1 MELPSKVLLSRI
13 LLVMVLAFSGS
24 ELVAQENERLVGS
37 WRGGLEVGGGASLT
51 IVFNISQDAGGTF
64 TGTMDSPDQGAVGIP
79 LTSVTIEGSSVT
91 VSIQVIQGTYTG
103 TLSDE
108 EDQLSGTW
116 SQGPAS
122 LPLSLVKGDPPP
134 LQERPQEPKPPYPYS
149 SEEVTFRNT
158 DAGINLAG
166 TLTIP
171 DGIGPFP
178 GVVLVSG
185 SGPQDRDESLMGHKP
200 FWVLADHLSREG
212 IAVLRFDDRGVGSS
226 GGEFG
231 TATSEDFT
239 TDALAGGEYL
249 EDQDRIATNRVGIV
263 GHSEGGLI
271 GPLAAIQSEKIAYIV
286 MLAGPGIPGIDIL
299 VAQGQ
304 LINRAAGAPEAV
316 VEMNAR
322 VQRRLADIAK
332 EENDLE
338 KAGPR
343 MRSAMRE
350 EIALLPQAITELIP
364 ESQINDVAINATV
377 NQFNSPWFRFFLH
390 HDPRPI
396 LEQVSVPVL
405 AIFGEKDLQVPHEL
419 NVPEIE
425 AALQRGNNEDA
436 TVRVLPGLNHLFQ
449 QAESGAPSEYQQIE
463 ETFNQSALK
472 LVSSW
477 ILEQFTTPK
486 TGALN

>member
-1 MELPSKVLLSRI
+1 MSFI
-13 LLVMVLAFSGS
+13 LLLAFSGPV
-24 ELVAQENERLVGS
+24 LVAQEDERLVGN

-51 IVFNISQDAGGTF
+51 IVFNISQDADGAF
-64 TGTMDSPDQGAVGIP
+64 TGTMDSPDQGAIGIP

-108 EDQLSGTW
+108 GDQLSGTW

-122 LPLSLVKGDPPP
+122 LALTLVKGDPSPP
-134 LQERPQEPKPPYPYS
+134 PERPQEPKPPYPYS
-149 SEEVTFRNT
+149 IEEVTFTNT
-158 DAGINLAG
+158 EAGIDLAG

-171 DGIGPFP
+171 DGLGPFP

-200 FWVLADHLSREG
+200 FLVLADHLSRRG

-226 GGEFG
+226 GGEFQ

-239 TDALAGGEYL
+239 EDALAGVSYL
-249 EDQDRIATNRVGIV
+249 EGQDRVAATQVGIV

-271 GPLAAIQSEKIAYIV
+271 APLAAIRSEKVAYIV
-286 MLAGPGIPGIDIL
+286 MLAGPGVPGIDIL

-304 LINRAAGAPEAV
+304 LIGLAAGAPEAV
-316 VEMNAR
+316 IEMNSR
-322 VQRRLADIAK
+322 VQRALADIAK
-332 EENDLE
+332 EEPDAQ
-338 KAGPR
+338 KAGPI

-350 EIALLPQAITELIP
+350 EIALLPPAIMEAIP
-364 ESQINDVAINATV
+364 ESQIGDAAINTTV

-390 HDPRPI
+390 YDPRPI

-425 AALQRGNNEDA
+425 AAFERGNNEA
-436 TVRVLPGLNHLFQ
+436 TTVRVLPGLNHLFQ

-463 ETFNQSALK
+463 ETFNQSALE

-477 ILEQFTTPK
+477 ILKQFTTPK
-486 TGALN
+486 LDTLS

>member
-1 MELPSKVLLSRI
+1 MVRPDRI
-13 LLVMVLAFSGS
+13 LMSFILLLAFSGHV
-24 ELVAQENERLVGS
+24 LVAQEDERLVGS
-37 WRGGLEVGGGASLT
+37 WRGGLEVGGGASLP
-51 IVFNISQDAGGTF
+51 IVFNISQDADGAF
-64 TGTMDSPDQGAVGIP
+64 TGTMDSPDQGAIGIP

-108 EDQLSGTW
+108 GDQLSGTW
-116 SQGPAS
+116 GQGPAS
-122 LPLSLVKGDPPP
+122 LALTLVKGDPSPP
-134 LQERPQEPKPPYPYS
+134 PERPQEPKPPYPYS
-149 SEEVTFRNT
+149 IEEVTFTNT
-158 DAGINLAG
+158 EAGIDLAG

-171 DGIGPFP
+171 DGLGPFP

-226 GGEFG
+226 SGEFG

-239 TDALAGGEYL
+239 TDALAGASYL
-249 EDQDRIATNRVGIV
+249 EGQDRVAQNQVGII

-271 GPLAAIQSEKIAYIV
+271 APLAAIRSEKIAYIV
-286 MLAGPGIPGIDIL
+286 MLAGPGVPGIDIL

-304 LINRAAGAPEAV
+304 LINRAGGTPEV
-316 VEMNAR
+316 VIEMNSR
-322 VQRRLADIAK
+322 IQRALADIAR
-332 EENDLE
+332 EEPDSQ
-338 KAGPR
+338 KAGPI

-350 EIALLPQAITELIP
+350 EIALLPPAIMEAIP
-364 ESQINDVAINATV
+364 ESQIGDAAINATV

-390 HDPRPI
+390 YDPRPI

-405 AIFGEKDLQVPHEL
+405 AIFGKKDLQVPHEL

-425 AALQRGNNEDA
+425 AAFERGNNEA
-436 TVRVLPGLNHLFQ
+436 VTVRVLPGLNHLFQ

-463 ETFNQSALK
+463 ETFNQSALE

-477 ILEQFTTPK
+477 ILKQFATPK
-486 TGALN
+486 LDTLS

>member
-1 MELPSKVLLSRI
+1 MGLPGKVLLSPI
-13 LLVMVLAFSGS
+13 LLVMVLAFSGP

-51 IVFNISQDAGGTF
+51 IVFNISRNAGGTF

-79 LTSVTIEGSSVT
+79 LTSVNIEGSSVT
-91 VSIQVIQGTYTG
+91 VSIQAVQGTYTG

-108 EDQLSGTW
+108 GDRLSGTW

-122 LPLSLVKGDPPP
+122 LPLSLVKGDALPPP
-134 LQERPQEPKPPYPYS
+134 ERPQEPKPPHPYS

-158 DAGINLAG
+158 EAGIDLAG

-171 DGIGPFP
+171 DGLGPFP

-200 FWVLADHLSREG
+200 FWVLADHLSRKG

-226 GGEFG
+226 DGEFG
-231 TATSEDFT
+231 TATPEDFT
-239 TDALAGGEYL
+239 TDALAGVEYL
-249 EDQDRIATNRVGIV
+249 ADQGRIAESQVGIV

-271 GPLAAIQSEKIAYIV
+271 APLAATRSERVAYIV
-286 MLAGPGIPGIDIL
+286 MLAGPGVPGIDIL

-304 LINRAAGAPEAV
+304 LINRASGAPEAV
-316 VEMNAR
+316 IEMNAR
-322 VQRRLADIAK
+322 VQSTLADIVK
-332 EENDLE
+332 EEPDPE
-338 KAGPR
+338 KAGPI

-364 ESQINDVAINATV
+364 ESQINDVAINTTV

-390 HDPRPI
+390 YDPRHV
-396 LEQVSVPVL
+396 LEQLSVPVL

-425 AALQRGNNEDA
+425 AAFQRGNNEDA

-463 ETFNQSALK
+463 ETFNQSALE

-486 TGALN
+486 AGTLN

>member
-1 MELPSKVLLSRI
+1 MVRPDRI
-13 LLVMVLAFSGS
+13 LLGFILLLACSGPG
-24 ELVAQENERLVGS
+24 LVAQEDERLVGS
-37 WRGGLEVGGGASLT
+37 WRGELEVGGGVTLT
-51 IVFNISQDAGGTF
+51 LVFNITQDDAGALA
-64 TGTMDSPDQGAVGIP
+64 GTMDSPDQGAVGIP
-79 LTSVTIEGSSVT
+79 LTSVSTEGDSVT
-91 VSIQVIQGTYTG
+91 FSIQAIQGTYTG
-103 TLSDE
+103 SLSE
-108 EDQLSGTW
+108 GGDQISGTW

-122 LPLSLVKGDPPP
+122 LPLSLVKGEALPPP
-134 LQERPQEPKPPYPYS
+134 ERPQEPKPPYPYS
-149 SEEVTFRNT
+149 SEEVKFRNT
-158 DAGINLAG
+158 GAGIDLAG

-171 DGIGPFP
+171 DGLGPFP

-239 TDALAGGEYL
+239 TDALAGVKYL
-249 EDQDRIATNRVGIV
+249 EGQDRIATNRVGIV

-271 GPLAAIQSEKIAYIV
+271 APLAASRSERIAYIV

-299 VAQGQ
+299 VAQGE

-322 VQRRLADIAK
+322 VQSTLADIAK
-332 EENDLE
+332 EEPDPE
-338 KAGPR
+338 KAGPL

-350 EIALLPQAITELIP
+350 EIALLPPAIMEAIP
-364 ESQINDVAINATV
+364 ESQINDVAINTTV

-390 HDPRPI
+390 YDPRPV

-405 AIFGEKDLQVPHEL
+405 AIFGEKDLQVPPEL
-419 NVPEIE
+419 NVSEIE
-425 AALQRGNNEDA
+425 AAFERGNNEA
-436 TVRVLPGLNHLFQ
+436 VTVQVLPGLNHLFQ
-449 QAESGAPSEYQQIE
+449 KAESGAPSEYQQIE
-463 ETFNQSALK
+463 ETFNQSALE

-477 ILEQFTTPK
+477 ILKQFATPK
-486 TGALN
+486 LDTLS

>member
-1 MELPSKVLLSRI
+1 MSFI
-13 LLVMVLAFSGS
+13 LLLAFSGPV
-24 ELVAQENERLVGS
+24 LVAQEDERLVGS
-37 WRGGLEVGGGASLT
+37 WHGGLEVGGGASLT
-51 IVFNISQDAGGTF
+51 IVFNISQDADGAF
-64 TGTMDSPDQGAVGIP
+64 TGTMDSPDQGAIGIP

-108 EDQLSGTW
+108 GDQLSGTW

-122 LPLSLVKGDPPP
+122 LALTLVKGDPSPP
-134 LQERPQEPKPPYPYS
+134 PERPQEPKPPYPYS
-149 SEEVTFRNT
+149 IEEVTFTNT
-158 DAGINLAG
+158 EAGIDLAG

-171 DGIGPFP
+171 DGLGPFP

-200 FWVLADHLSREG
+200 FLVLADHLSRRG

-226 GGEFG
+226 GGEFQ

-239 TDALAGGEYL
+239 EDALAGVSYL
-249 EDQDRIATNRVGIV
+249 EGQDRVAEIQVGIV

-271 GPLAAIQSEKIAYIV
+271 APLAAIRSEKVAYIV
-286 MLAGPGIPGIDIL
+286 MLAGPGVPGIDIL

-304 LINRAAGAPEAV
+304 LINRAGGTPEV
-316 VEMNAR
+316 VIAMNTR
-322 VQRRLADIAK
+322 VQRALADIAK
-332 EENDLE
+332 EEPDTE
-338 KAGPR
+338 KAGPL
-343 MRSAMRE
+343 MRAAMSE
-350 EIALLPQAITELIP
+350 EIALLPPAIMEAIP
-364 ESQINDVAINATV
+364 ESQIGDAAINTTV

-390 HDPRPI
+390 YDPRPI

-425 AALQRGNNEDA
+425 AAFERGNNEAA

-463 ETFNQSALK
+463 ETFNQSALE

-477 ILEQFTTPK
+477 ILKQFTSPK
-486 TGALN
+486 AGTLN

>member
-1 MELPSKVLLSRI
+1 
-13 LLVMVLAFSGS
+13 
-24 ELVAQENERLVGS
+24 
-37 WRGGLEVGGGASLT
+37 
-51 IVFNISQDAGGTF
+51 
-64 TGTMDSPDQGAVGIP
+64 
-79 LTSVTIEGSSVT
+79 
-91 VSIQVIQGTYTG
+91 
-103 TLSDE
+103 
-108 EDQLSGTW
+108 
-116 SQGPAS
+116 
-122 LPLSLVKGDPPP
+122 
-134 LQERPQEPKPPYPYS
+134 
-149 SEEVTFRNT
+149 
-158 DAGINLAG
+158 
-166 TLTIP
+166 
-171 DGIGPFP
+171 
-178 GVVLVSG
+178 
-185 SGPQDRDESLMGHKP
+185 
-200 FWVLADHLSREG
+200 
-212 IAVLRFDDRGVGSS
+212 
-226 GGEFG
+226 
-231 TATSEDFT
+231 
-239 TDALAGGEYL
+239 
-249 EDQDRIATNRVGIV
+249 
-263 GHSEGGLI
+263 
-271 GPLAAIQSEKIAYIV
+271 

-322 VQRRLADIAK
+322 VQRTLADIAK

-390 HDPRPI
+390 HDPRPV

>member
-1 MELPSKVLLSRI
+1 MVRPDRI
-13 LLVMVLAFSGS
+13 LLSFILLLAFSGPV
-24 ELVAQENERLVGS
+24 LVAQEDERLVGS
-37 WRGGLEVGGGASLT
+37 WRGGLEASLT
-51 IVFNISQDAGGTF
+51 IVFNISQDADSAF
-64 TGTMDSPDQGAVGIP
+64 TGTMDSPDQGAIGIP

-108 EDQLSGTW
+108 GDQLSGTW

-122 LPLSLVKGDPPP
+122 LALTLVKGDPPP
-134 LQERPQEPKPPYPYS
+134 PPKRPQEPKPPYPYS
-149 SEEVTFRNT
+149 SEEVTFTNT
-158 DAGINLAG
+158 EAGIDLAG

-171 DGIGPFP
+171 DGLGPFP

-200 FWVLADHLSREG
+200 FLVLADHLSRRG

-226 GGEFG
+226 GGEFQ

-239 TDALAGGEYL
+239 EDALAGVSYL
-249 EDQDRIATNRVGIV
+249 EGQDRVAEAQVGIV

-271 GPLAAIQSEKIAYIV
+271 APLAAIRSEKVAYIV
-286 MLAGPGIPGIDIL
+286 MLAGPGVPGIDIL

-304 LINRAAGAPEAV
+304 LIGRAAGAPEAV
-316 VEMNAR
+316 IEMNSR
-322 VQRRLADIAK
+322 VQRALADIAK
-332 EENDLE
+332 EEPDAQ
-338 KAGPR
+338 KAGPI

-350 EIALLPQAITELIP
+350 EIALLPPAIMEAIP
-364 ESQINDVAINATV
+364 ESQIGDAAINTTV

-390 HDPRPI
+390 YDPRPI

-425 AALQRGNNEDA
+425 AAFQRGNNEA
-436 TVRVLPGLNHLFQ
+436 TTVRVLPGLNHLFQ
-449 QAESGAPSEYQQIE
+449 QAESGAPSEYQQIK
-463 ETFNQSALK
+463 ETFNQSALE

-477 ILEQFTTPK
+477 ILEQFATLKLDT
-486 TGALN
+486 LS

>member
-1 MELPSKVLLSRI
+1 MRLDRI
-13 LLVMVLAFSGS
+13 LMSFILLLAFSGPV
-24 ELVAQENERLVGS
+24 LVAQEDERLVGS
-37 WRGGLEVGGGASLT
+37 WHGGLEVGGGASLT
-51 IVFNISQDAGGTF
+51 IVFNISQDADGAF
-64 TGTMDSPDQGAVGIP
+64 TGTMDSPDQGAIGIP

-108 EDQLSGTW
+108 GDHLSGTW

-122 LPLSLVKGDPPP
+122 LALTLVKGDPSPP
-134 LQERPQEPKPPYPYS
+134 PERPQEPKPPYPYS
-149 SEEVTFRNT
+149 IEEVTFTNT
-158 DAGINLAG
+158 EAGIDLAG

-171 DGIGPFP
+171 DGLGPFP

-200 FWVLADHLSREG
+200 FLVLADHLSRRG

-226 GGEFG
+226 GGEFQ

-239 TDALAGGEYL
+239 EDALAGVSYL
-249 EDQDRIATNRVGIV
+249 EGQDRVAEIQVGIV

-271 GPLAAIQSEKIAYIV
+271 APLAAIRSEKVAYIV
-286 MLAGPGIPGIDIL
+286 MLAGPGVPGIDIL

-304 LINRAAGAPEAV
+304 LINRAGGTPEV
-316 VEMNAR
+316 VIAMNTR
-322 VQRRLADIAK
+322 VQRALADIAK
-332 EENDLE
+332 EEPDTE
-338 KAGPR
+338 KAGPL
-343 MRSAMRE
+343 MRAAMSE
-350 EIALLPQAITELIP
+350 EIALLPPAIMEAIP
-364 ESQINDVAINATV
+364 ESQIGDAAINTTV
-377 NQFNSPWFRFFLH
+377 NQFNSPWFRLFLH
-390 HDPRPI
+390 YDPRPI

-425 AALQRGNNEDA
+425 AAFERGNNEA
-436 TVRVLPGLNHLFQ
+436 TTVRVLPGLNHLFQ

-463 ETFNQSALK
+463 ETFNQSALE

-477 ILEQFTTPK
+477 ILEQFATPK
-486 TGALN
+486 LDTLN

>member
-1 MELPSKVLLSRI
+1 MVRPDRI
-13 LLVMVLAFSGS
+13 LLGFILLLVCSGPG
-24 ELVAQENERLVGS
+24 LVAQENERLVGS

-51 IVFNISQDAGGTF
+51 IVFNISQDAGGAF

-79 LTSVTIEGSSVT
+79 LTSVSIEGSSVIF
-91 VSIQVIQGTYTG
+91 SIQAVQGTYTG

-108 EDQLSGTW
+108 GDQISGTW

-122 LPLSLVKGDPPP
+122 LPLSLVKGDALPPP
-134 LQERPQEPKPPYPYS
+134 ERPQEPKPPYPYS

-158 DAGINLAG
+158 EAGIDLAG

-171 DGIGPFP
+171 DGLGPFS
-178 GVVLVSG
+178 GAVLVSG

-239 TDALAGGEYL
+239 TDALAGVEYL

-271 GPLAAIQSEKIAYIV
+271 APLAATRSERVAYIV

-304 LINRAAGAPEAV
+304 LINRAAGAPEAA
-316 VEMNAR
+316 VEMNTR
-322 VQRRLADIAK
+322 LQSMLADIAK
-332 EENDLE
+332 EEPDPE
-338 KAGPR
+338 KAGPL

-350 EIALLPQAITELIP
+350 EIALLPQAIMELIP
-364 ESQINDVAINATV
+364 ESQINDVAINTTV

-390 HDPRPI
+390 YDPRPV
-396 LEQVSVPVL
+396 LKQVSVPVL
-405 AIFGEKDLQVPHEL
+405 AIFGEKDLQVPHDL

-425 AALQRGNNEDA
+425 AAFERGNNEAA

-463 ETFNQSALK
+463 ETFNQSALE

-477 ILEQFTTPK
+477 ILKQFTSPK
-486 TGALN
+486 AGTLN

>member
-1 MELPSKVLLSRI
+1 MGLPSKVLLSPI

-171 DGIGPFP
+171 DGLGPFP

-212 IAVLRFDDRGVGSS
+212 IAVLRFDDRGGGLVRWRIRDRHLRGLHHGCSS
-226 GGEFG
+226 G
-231 TATSEDFT
+231 S
-239 TDALAGGEYL
+239 
-249 EDQDRIATNRVGIV
+249 
-263 GHSEGGLI
+263 
-271 GPLAAIQSEKIAYIV
+271 
-286 MLAGPGIPGIDIL
+286 GIP
-299 VAQGQ
+299 
-304 LINRAAGAPEAV
+304 
-316 VEMNAR
+316 
-322 VQRRLADIAK
+322 
-332 EENDLE
+332 
-338 KAGPR
+338 
-343 MRSAMRE
+343 
-350 EIALLPQAITELIP
+350 
-364 ESQINDVAINATV
+364 
-377 NQFNSPWFRFFLH
+377 
-390 HDPRPI
+390 
-396 LEQVSVPVL
+396 
-405 AIFGEKDLQVPHEL
+405 
-419 NVPEIE
+419 
-425 AALQRGNNEDA
+425 
-436 TVRVLPGLNHLFQ
+436 
-449 QAESGAPSEYQQIE
+449 
-463 ETFNQSALK
+463 
-472 LVSSW
+472 
-477 ILEQFTTPK
+477 
-486 TGALN
+486 

>member
-1 MELPSKVLLSRI
+1 MVRPDRI
-13 LLVMVLAFSGS
+13 LLGFILLLACSGPG
-24 ELVAQENERLVGS
+24 LVAQEDERLVGS
-37 WRGGLEVGGGASLT
+37 WRGELEVGDGVTLT
-51 IVFNISQDAGGTF
+51 LVFNITQDDAGALA
-64 TGTMDSPDQGAVGIP
+64 GTMDSPDQGAVGIP
-79 LTSVTIEGSSVT
+79 LTSVSTEGDSVT
-91 VSIQVIQGTYTG
+91 FSIQAIQGTYIG
-103 TLSDE
+103 SLSE
-108 EDQLSGTW
+108 EGDQISGTW
-116 SQGPAS
+116 NQGPAS
-122 LPLSLVKGDPPP
+122 LPLSLVKGETLPPP
-134 LQERPQEPKPPYPYS
+134 ERPQEPKPPYPYS

-158 DAGINLAG
+158 GAGIDLAG

-171 DGIGPFP
+171 DGLGPFP

-239 TDALAGGEYL
+239 TDALAGVEYL
-249 EDQDRIATNRVGIV
+249 EGRDRIATNRVGIV

-271 GPLAAIQSEKIAYIV
+271 APLAASRSERIAYIV

-304 LINRAAGAPEAV
+304 LINRASGVPKV
-316 VEMNAR
+316 VIEMNVR
-322 VQRRLADIAK
+322 IQRSLGDIAK
-332 EENDLE
+332 EEPDTQ
-338 KAGPR
+338 KAGPL

-350 EIALLPQAITELIP
+350 EIALLPPAIMEAIP
-364 ESQINDVAINATV
+364 ESQIGDAAINTTV

-405 AIFGEKDLQVPHEL
+405 AIFGEKDLQVPPEL

-425 AALQRGNNEDA
+425 AAFERGNNEAA

-449 QAESGAPSEYQQIE
+449 KAESGAPSEYQQIE
-463 ETFNQSALK
+463 ETFNQSALE
-472 LVSSW
+472 LISSW
-477 ILEQFTTPK
+477 ILKQFTTPK
-486 TGALN
+486 LDTLS

>member
-1 MELPSKVLLSRI
+1 MVRPDRI
-13 LLVMVLAFSGS
+13 LLGFILLLVCSGPG
-24 ELVAQENERLVGS
+24 LVAQENERLVGS

-51 IVFNISQDAGGTF
+51 IVFNISQDAGGAF

-79 LTSVTIEGSSVT
+79 LTSVSIEGSSVT
-91 VSIQVIQGTYTG
+91 FSIQAVQGTYTG
-103 TLSDE
+103 TLSNE
-108 EDQLSGTW
+108 GDQISGTW

-122 LPLSLVKGDPPP
+122 LPLSLVKGDALPPP
-134 LQERPQEPKPPYPYS
+134 ERPQEPKPPYPYS

-158 DAGINLAG
+158 EAGIDLAG

-171 DGIGPFP
+171 DGLGPFP
-178 GVVLVSG
+178 GAVLVSG

-239 TDALAGGEYL
+239 TDALAGVEYL

-271 GPLAAIQSEKIAYIV
+271 APLAATRSERVAYIV

-304 LINRAAGAPEAV
+304 LINRAAGAPEAA

-322 VQRRLADIAK
+322 LQSMLADIAK
-332 EENDLE
+332 EEPDPE
-338 KAGPR
+338 KAGPL

-350 EIALLPQAITELIP
+350 EIALLPQAIMELIP

-390 HDPRPI
+390 HDPRPV

>member
-1 MELPSKVLLSRI
+1 MVRPDRI
-13 LLVMVLAFSGS
+13 LLGFILLLACSGPG
-24 ELVAQENERLVGS
+24 LVAQEDERLVGS
-37 WRGGLEVGGGASLT
+37 WRGELEVGGGVTLT
-51 IVFNISQDAGGTF
+51 LVFNITQDDAGALA
-64 TGTMDSPDQGAVGIP
+64 GTMDSPDQGAVGIP
-79 LTSVTIEGSSVT
+79 LTSVSTEGDSVT
-91 VSIQVIQGTYTG
+91 FSIQAIQGTYTG
-103 TLSDE
+103 SLSE
-108 EDQLSGTW
+108 EGDQISGTW
-116 SQGPAS
+116 NQGPAS
-122 LPLSLVKGDPPP
+122 LPLSLVKGETLPPP
-134 LQERPQEPKPPYPYS
+134 ERPQEPKPPYPYS

-158 DAGINLAG
+158 DAGIDLAG

-171 DGIGPFP
+171 DGLGPFP

-239 TDALAGGEYL
+239 TDALAGVEYL
-249 EDQDRIATNRVGIV
+249 EGQDRIATNRVGIV

-271 GPLAAIQSEKIAYIV
+271 APLAASRSERIAYIV

-299 VAQGQ
+299 VAQGE
-304 LINRAAGAPEAV
+304 LINRAAGVPEAV
-316 VEMNAR
+316 IEMNAR
-322 VQRRLADIAK
+322 VQSTLADIAK
-332 EENDLE
+332 EEPDPE
-338 KAGPR
+338 KAGPL

-350 EIALLPQAITELIP
+350 EIALLPPAIMEAIP
-364 ESQINDVAINATV
+364 ESQIGDAAINTTV

-390 HDPRPI
+390 YDPRPV

-425 AALQRGNNEDA
+425 AAFERGNNEAA

-449 QAESGAPSEYQQIE
+449 KAESGAPSEYQQIE
-463 ETFNQSALK
+463 ETFNQSALE

-477 ILEQFTTPK
+477 ILKQFTSPK
-486 TGALN
+486 LDTLS

>member
-1 MELPSKVLLSRI
+1 MSFI
-13 LLVMVLAFSGS
+13 LLLAFSGPV
-24 ELVAQENERLVGS
+24 LVAQEDERLVGS

-51 IVFNISQDAGGTF
+51 IVFNISQDADGAF
-64 TGTMDSPDQGAVGIP
+64 TGTMDSPDQGAIGIP

-108 EDQLSGTW
+108 GDQLSGTW

-122 LPLSLVKGDPPP
+122 LALTLVKGDPSPP
-134 LQERPQEPKPPYPYS
+134 PERPQEPKPPYPYS
-149 SEEVTFRNT
+149 IEEVTFTNT
-158 DAGINLAG
+158 EAGIDLAG

-171 DGIGPFP
+171 DGLGPFP

-200 FWVLADHLSREG
+200 FLVLADHLSRRG

-226 GGEFG
+226 GGEFQ

-239 TDALAGGEYL
+239 EDALAGVSYL
-249 EDQDRIATNRVGIV
+249 EGQDRVAATQVGIV

-271 GPLAAIQSEKIAYIV
+271 APLAAIRSEKVAYIV
-286 MLAGPGIPGIDIL
+286 MLAGPGVPGI
-299 VAQGQ
+299 AQGQ
-304 LINRAAGAPEAV
+304 LIGLAAGAPEAV
-316 VEMNAR
+316 IEMNSR
-322 VQRRLADIAK
+322 VQRALADIAK
-332 EENDLE
+332 EEPDE
-338 KAGPR
+338 QKAGPI

-350 EIALLPQAITELIP
+350 EIALLPPAIMEAIP
-364 ESQINDVAINATV
+364 ESQIGDAAINTTV

-390 HDPRPI
+390 YDPRPI
-396 LEQVSVPVL
+396 LEQISVPVL

-425 AALQRGNNEDA
+425 AAFQRGNNEA
-436 TVRVLPGLNHLFQ
+436 TTVRVLPGLNHLFQ

-463 ETFNQSALK
+463 ETFNQSALE

-477 ILEQFTTPK
+477 ILEQFATPK
-486 TGALN
+486 LDTLN